1 MQGIGTTCVGSVVGP
16 RRSRRAALTSAL
28 LFTAAFHLG
37 AERLPV
43 HTYTTSDGLA
53 LDGAIFQTMQD
64 SRGFLWFVTGGGI
77 SRFDGQ
83 SFQNHGAND
92 GLPRV
97 ECMLEARAGEYWL
110 GTQDGL
116 IRYDPAA
123 QGAGRF
129 QRFRIGETRIGN
141 QIETLANDGRGGLW
155 IGTDDGLYHA
165 VRTRSGLDATFV
177 LRPEA
182 PAHREPDG
190 YFPVYHLLLDSRGAL
205 WATATFSGVYRIR
218 ADRGIEH
225 YTMHEGLPYISGG
238 PFLEDRQ
245 GRMWLASAVGLLLL
259 EAQPRPGRPLVLRR
273 FDTRFGLRENAARG
287 LCETPDGHLWLAG
300 GMGLL
305 EFYDDHLRRYGRRNG
320 LADEDLWSID
330 LDREGNLWVGTGS
343 SGVMRISRSG
353 FTSFDESDGVSV
365 APVRSVQA
373 LPTGEAI
380 AIPGPLT
387 TFRIQQFTGGT
398 PPFRPIQPRFPA
410 SITHFGWGAGQI
422 LVRDHLGETWIATF
436 SGLARFP
443 HTADIAG
450 LDELWPTKVYTMR
463 DGLPSNNVY
472 SVFEDSRGDIWIGLI
487 FPPQFGMARW
497 IRAQNRIED
506 LTGTAGAMPGK
517 ASGAYAESRSGTL
530 WIGCWPG
537 GLSRFRNGKF
547 QSFAASDGLP
557 KGSVDSLFIDS
568 AGTVWGAAHGGGLFH
583 VDNPDSEKPRIVT
596 LTQANGLSTNDVLC
610 VTGDAAGRI
619 YAGTFKGVNRL
630 DPASGELLHFN
641 NSDGLASNLIISCGG
656 DGAGKLWF
664 GTTKGLSLLSNPP
677 DKVPAP
683 PQVRIAEVRIADHM
697 QPISDLGETQIRVPA
712 LSASQNRVLIAFAAI
727 NFAGATRYRYKL
739 ESAEREWSQ
748 TAEPS
753 VTYPALPPGD
763 YRFLVQALGAGP
775 GQASPAAS
783 LTFTIS
789 TPVWKRW
796 WFIALEA
803 LALAGCIYGVYL
815 FRLRQLLA
823 IERVRMRI
831 ATDLHDD
838 IGSALSQIGLLS
850 EAARRPAGTNT
861 MPDALARIATV
872 SRETAA
878 SMADIVW
885 TINPQR
891 DSLGDLSVR
900 IRRFASELFSA
911 RDIDCVVVTPESDE
925 DLKLDIDTRRQL
937 LLVAKEAMHNVIR
950 HARST
955 QVSIELK
962 HENRWVVF
970 RIGDNGAGFDP
981 RAHAEGHGI
990 ASMRARAEGLGGKLA
1005 IESGNGSGT
1014 KLEVKIPK

>member
-1 MQGIGTTCVGSVVGP
+1 LLFA
-16 RRSRRAALTSAL
+16 AALPL
-28 LFTAAFHLG
+28 W

-110 GTQDGL
+110 GTSDGL

-123 QGAGRF
+123 HGAGRF
-129 QRFRIGETRIGN
+129 QRFRIGQTRIGN
-141 QIETLANDGRGGLW
+141 QIDALANDGRGGLW
-155 IGTDDGLYHA
+155 IGTDNGLYHA
-165 VRTRSGLDATFV
+165 VRTRGGLDARLV

-182 PAHREPDG
+182 PPHREPDG
-190 YFPVYHLLLDSRGAL
+190 YFPIYNLLLDSRGAL
-205 WATATFSGVYRIR
+205 WATGTFSGVYRVR
-218 ADRGIEH
+218 ADGGIEH
-225 YTMHEGLPYISGG
+225 YTPLEGLPYINGG
-238 PFLEDRQ
+238 PFLEDR
-245 GRMWLASAVGLLLL
+245 RRRIWLATAVGLLSL
-259 EAQPRPGRPLVLRR
+259 EAQPHSGHPLVLRR
-273 FDTRFGLRENAARG
+273 YDTRFGLRENAARG
-287 LCETPDGHLWLAG
+287 LCETPDGHLWIAG
-300 GMGLL
+300 AMGLL
-305 EFYDDHLRRYGRRNG
+305 EFYDDHLRRYTQHNG
-320 LADEDLWSID
+320 LAEDNLWSI
-330 LDREGNLWVGTGS
+330 LRDREGNLWAGTNS

-380 AIPGPLT
+380 AIPASASDPS
-387 TFRIQQFTGGT
+387 FRIQQFTGGT
-398 PPFRPIQPRFPA
+398 PPFRPIRPRFPA
-410 SITHFGWGAGQI
+410 SIANFGWGTGQI
-422 LVRDHLGETWIATF
+422 LVRDRLGETWIATQN
-436 SGLARFP
+436 GLARFP

-450 LDELWPTKVYTMR
+450 LEGLRPTKVYTMR
-463 DGLPSNNVY
+463 DGLPSDNVY
-472 SVFEDSRGDIWIGLI
+472 SVFEDSRGDIWIGLL
-487 FPPQFGMARW
+487 FPPRFGMARW

-506 LTGTAGAMPGK
+506 LTGRTGAMPGK
-517 ASGAYAESRSGTL
+517 ASGAFAESRSGAL

-537 GLSRFRNGKF
+537 GLTRFRNGKF
-547 QSFAASDGLP
+547 QSFEVSDGLP

-568 AGTVWGAAHGGGLFH
+568 AGTVWGAAHGGGLFR
-583 VDNPDSEKPRIVT
+583 VENPDSEKPRIVT
-596 LTQANGLSTNDVLC
+596 LTQANGLSTNEVLC

-619 YAGTFKGVNRL
+619 YAGTFKGVDRL
-630 DPASGELLHFN
+630 DPSSGELLHFN
-641 NSDGLASNLIISCGG
+641 TSDGLASNLITTCGG
-656 DGAGKLWF
+656 DRSGKLWF
-664 GTTKGLSLLSNPP
+664 GTYKGLSLLANPP

-712 LSASQNRVLIAFAAI
+712 LRASQNRVLIAFAAI

-739 ESAEREWSQ
+739 ESAEREWSE

-775 GQASPAAS
+775 GQVSPAAS

-796 WFIALEA
+796 WFLALDA
-803 LALAGCIYGVYL
+803 LALAACFYGVYT

-823 IERVRMRI
+823 VERVRMRI

-850 EAARRPAGTNT
+850 EAARRQPGTHG

-872 SRETAA
+872 SRETAVA
-878 SMADIVW
+878 MGDIVW
-885 TINPQR
+885 TINPRR
-891 DSLGDLSVR
+891 DSLGDLSAR
-900 IRRFASELFSA
+900 IRRFASELFGA
-911 RDIDCVVVTPESDE
+911 RDIECVVVTPESDE
-925 DLKLDIDTRRQL
+925 NLKLGIDTRRQL

-950 HARST
+950 HARAT

-962 HENRWVVF
+962 HERRWVVF
-970 RIGDNGAGFDP
+970 QIGDNGAGFDP
-981 RAHAEGHGI
+981 QARAEGHGI
-990 ASMRARAEGLGGKLA
+990 ASMRSRAEGLGGKLTV
-1005 IESGNGSGT
+1005 ESGNGSGT
-1014 KLEVKIPK
+1014 SLEVRIPK

>member
-1 MQGIGTTCVGSVVGP
+1 MQ
-16 RRSRRAALTSAL
+16 
-28 LFTAAFHLG
+28 
-37 AERLPV
+37 
-43 HTYTTSDGLA
+43 
-53 LDGAIFQTMQD
+53 
-64 SRGFLWFVTGGGI
+64 
-77 SRFDGQ
+77 
-83 SFQNHGAND
+83 
-92 GLPRV
+92 
-97 ECMLEARAGEYWL
+97 
-110 GTQDGL
+110 
-116 IRYDPAA
+116 
-123 QGAGRF
+123 
-129 QRFRIGETRIGN
+129 
-141 QIETLANDGRGGLW
+141 
-155 IGTDDGLYHA
+155 
-165 VRTRSGLDATFV
+165 
-177 LRPEA
+177 
-182 PAHREPDG
+182 
-190 YFPVYHLLLDSRGAL
+190 
-205 WATATFSGVYRIR
+205 
-218 ADRGIEH
+218 
-225 YTMHEGLPYISGG
+225 EGLPYISGG

-245 GRMWLASAVGLLLL
+245 GRMWLATAVGLLSL
-259 EAQPRPGRPLVLRR
+259 EPQPLPGQRLVLRR

-287 LCETPDGHLWLAG
+287 LCETPDGHLWIAG
-300 GMGLL
+300 AMGLL
-305 EFYDDHLRRYGRRNG
+305 EFFDHHLRRYTQHNG
-320 LADEDLWSID
+320 VAEDNLWSI
-330 LDREGNLWVGTGS
+330 LRDREGNLWAGTNS

-365 APVRSVQA
+365 APVRSVRA
-373 LPTGEAI
+373 LPTGEVI
-380 AIPGPLT
+380 AIPGPGT
-387 TFRIQQFTGGT
+387 STFRIQQYTSGT
-398 PPFRPIQPRFPA
+398 PRFRLIEPRFP
-410 SITHFGWGAGQI
+410 SSVKSFGWGTGQI
-422 LVRDHLGETWIATF
+422 LVRDRLGETWIATQD
-436 SGLARFP
+436 GLARFP

-450 LDELWPTKVYTMR
+450 LHGLRPTQVYTMR

-487 FPPQFGMARW
+487 FPLQFGMARW

-517 ASGAYAESRSGTL
+517 TSGAYAESRSGTL

-547 QSFAASDGLP
+547 QSFTAADGLP
-557 KGSVDSLFIDS
+557 KGSVDSLFVDS
-568 AGTVWGAAHGGGLFH
+568 VGTVWGAAHGGGLFH
-583 VDNPDSEKPRIVT
+583 VENPDSEKPRIEA
-596 LTQANGLSTNDVLC
+596 LTQAKGLSTNDVLC
-610 VTGDAAGRI
+610 VTGDGAGRI
-619 YAGTFKGVNRL
+619 YAGTFKGVDRL
-630 DPASGELLHFN
+630 DPLSGELMHFN
-641 NSDGLASNLIISCGG
+641 NSDGLASNLIVTCTG
-656 DGAGKLWF
+656 DRFGRLWF
-664 GTTKGLSLLSNPP
+664 GTYKGISLLANPP

-739 ESAEREWSQ
+739 EAAEREWSE
-748 TAEPS
+748 TAEPT

-775 GQASPAAS
+775 GQASPAAT

-796 WFIALEA
+796 WFLALEA

-823 IERVRMRI
+823 VERVRMRI

-850 EAARRPAGTNT
+850 EAAQRPAGTHT
-861 MPDALARIATV
+861 MPDALARIASV

-950 HARST
+950 HAHST

-981 RAHAEGHGI
+981 QARAEGHGI
-990 ASMRARAEGLGGKLA
+990 ASMRSRAEGLGGKLS
-1005 IESGNGSGT
+1005 IESGNGGGT
-1014 KLEVKIPK
+1014 KLEVRIPK